1 MKTFKQDL
9 LDLLK
14 LQTKEEIADKLKDIL
29 DLFESSIAVRLESE
43 FIFIDSDSGKDIG
56 GSCYITPPSKGEFY
70 ITDKAIYEVMQ
81 VTHSYRPSK
90 EAGSI
95 QVKKVRDLKTKAGHL

>member
-1 MKTFKQDL
+1 MKTFKQSL
-9 LDLLK
+9 LELLT
-14 LQTKEEIADKLKDIL
+14 LQTNEEIADKLKDIL

-43 FIFIDSDSGKDIG
+43 FIFMDSDSGKDIG

-81 VTHSYRPSK
+81 VTHSYRPSQ
-90 EAGSI
+90 EAGRI